1 MSSTKAKF
9 EAKFSTLSHNAY
21 GKSGIRLT
29 KVINHGDHQE
39 LKELTANIQLEGEFE
54 NSYLQGDNSSII
66 ATDSM
71 RNTVYVLAAEHDLAS
86 IESFAQHLCQHFLTK
101 YPHVQ
106 EASVNLIEDLWL
118 RIEAKGKAHPHA
130 FVSAGN
136 EKRSTHVSG
145 DRQGLSVLSA
155 IENLVV
161 AKTTES
167 EFWGFIRDEFTTL
180 PETHDRIMATSV
192 EATWTYDDD
201 KLASI
206 DFNKNYE
213 TVRQIV
219 LEVFA
224 THSSLAV
231 QQTLYAM
238 GEAVLKAVGEISEIN
253 ITMPNQH
260 RIAFNLEPFGKAN
273 KNEIFYPI
281 DEPFGLISGTIKR
294 GS

>member
-29 KVINHGDHQE
+29 KVINHGDRQE

-54 NSYLQGDNSSII
+54 NSYLQGDNSTII

-71 RNTVYVLAAEHDLAS
+71 RNTVYVLAAEHDLSS
-86 IESFAQHLCQHFLTK
+86 IESFAQHLCKHFLTK

-106 EASVNLIEDLWL
+106 DASVNLIEDLWL
-118 RIEAKGKAHPHA
+118 RIEAKGQAHPHA
-130 FVSAGN
+130 FVSAGS
-136 EKRSTHVSG
+136 EKRSTHVTA
-145 DRQGLSVLSA
+145 DRQGITVHSA

-167 EFWGFIRDEFTTL
+167 QFWGFIRDEFTTL

-192 EATWTYDDD
+192 EATWTYGENLD
-201 KLASI
+201 KI

-213 TVRQIV
+213 TIRQLL

-224 THSSLAV
+224 THTSLAV

-238 GEAVLKAVGEISEIN
+238 GESALHAVSEISEIN

-260 RIAFNLEPFGKAN
+260 RIAFNLQPFGKTN

-281 DEPFGLISGTIKR
+281 DEPYGLISGTIKR